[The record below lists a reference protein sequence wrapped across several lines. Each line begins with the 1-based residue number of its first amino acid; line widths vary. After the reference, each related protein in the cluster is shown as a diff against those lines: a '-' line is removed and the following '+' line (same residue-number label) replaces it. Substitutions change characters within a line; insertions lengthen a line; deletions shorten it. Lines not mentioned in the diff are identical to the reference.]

1 MPAFSTD
8 FDLLTTLD
16 PAQRR
21 RLEKLPFYAIWRR
34 LLRPRTCFVGTTVSE
49 YALFSQNQTP
59 ADFINSLLGLTRK
72 HSFIIIKDIPSD
84 SALVGETAHEYNLKL
99 VKACQQAGFVMV
111 EGQALA
117 YVPINFESIDVFLA
131 RMSYTRRKNIRR
143 KLRAS
148 PHLKIK
154 TLHTGDKAFLD
165 QEVLD
170 EFYGLY
176 RNVYDQSEIHFDLLS
191 TDFFKA
197 VLQDAGSGGV
207 VFCYYSGDALIGYNL
222 CFEHNGMLLD
232 KYVGFAY
239 PQAREQNLYFVSWFH
254 NLEYSL
260 ARDLRHYVAGWTDP
274 EVKRDLGAS
283 FTFTRH
289 AVYVRNP
296 WLRRML
302 LPFKRH
308 FEADSNWRATTH
320 H

>member
-1 MPAFSTD
+1 MEPT
-8 FDLLTTLD
+8 
-16 PAQRR
+16 QRR
-21 RLEKLPFYAIWRR
+21 RLERLPFYTTWRQ

-49 YALFSQNQTP
+49 YAMFSQKQTP
-59 ADFINSLLGLTRK
+59 GDFINGLLRLAHG

-84 SALVGETAHEYNLKL
+84 SVLVGETAHDYNLEL

-117 YVPINFESIDVFLA
+117 YVPINFESVDAFLA
-131 RMSYTRRKNIRR
+131 RMSHSRRKNIKR
-143 KLRAS
+143 KLKTA
-148 PHLKIK
+148 PHLEIK
-154 TLHTGDKAFLD
+154 TLHTGDAEFLD
-165 QEVLD
+165 KAVLA

-191 TDFFKA
+191 ADFFKA
-197 VLQDAGSGGV
+197 ILQDANSGGV
-207 VFCYYSGDALIGYNL
+207 VFCYYSGDVLIGYNL
-222 CFEHNGMLLD
+222 CFEHNGLLLD

-260 ARDLRHYVAGWTDP
+260 AKGLRHYVAGWTDP

-302 LPFKRH
+302 LPFKH
-308 FEADSNWRATTH
+308 YFEADNNWHATTH
-320 H
+320 P